1 MTKAVLSAMIRP
13 LVEPRLPGWVDP
25 LWFATKDEALEMA
38 PEAEIGWFDLNEKQP
53 MIEIATAATRLR
65 WLNSIYAGLDFMP
78 LDLLRQRG
86 TVVTN
91 GAGIN
96 AITIAEYTVMLMLAH
111 AKGYRD
117 VVRAQERHEW
127 LFDSPGKRELAGE
140 RVLLFGLGAIGKLVK
155 TRLEAF
161 DMTVVPVRRS
171 GGEGALKPGEWR
183 EKLGEFEWLVLAVP
197 STAETR
203 HMIGAI
209 ELAQMRPDAVLVNI
223 ARGDVID
230 QDALVEALQAKKIE
244 AALLD
249 VTDPEPL
256 PEDHPLWD
264 LDNAQVTM
272 HLSGRA
278 QTRMFQRSADRFIA
292 NLERWQRGEPVG
304 AAARP
309 RTRLLTAAQTADR
322 RAQHR
327 EHSGREFQGGTQ
339 GRAAARGKSRMND
352 TSKASDLFVECL
364 EAEGCE
370 YIFGVPGEENLDFL
384 DSLSRSAQIKLVLT
398 RHEQGAGFM
407 AATYGRHTG
416 KTGVCIAT
424 LGPGATNFVTAAA
437 YAQLGGMPM
446 MMITGQKPIKKS
458 KQGQF
463 QILDVVAMMDP
474 ITKYTR
480 QLHAGDNIPSR
491 VREAYRLAEEE
502 KPGAVHL
509 ELPEDIAE
517 ESTSARPIAR
527 SVARRPSAEPKAVR
541 QAVEAIEKAKKPI
554 LVIGAGANRKMTGR
568 MLNQFV
574 EKTGIPFVTTQM
586 GKGVLDERH
595 PLFLGCAALSA
606 GDFCHRAIEEA
617 DCIVNIGHDVIEKP
631 PFFMKPEGVCVVHVS
646 NRSAEVD
653 PVYFPQIEVIGDI
666 ANAIWQIKE
675 DIVRQGHW
683 SSGEL
688 KRYHRAE
695 LEHTGKLAD
704 DARFPIFPP
713 HLVRQVRDC
722 LPEDGIICL
731 DNGVYKIWFARGFCA
746 YLPNTVL
753 LDNALAT
760 MGAGLPSAMMSA
772 MLYPER
778 QVMAIC
784 GDGGFMMNSQ
794 EMETAV
800 RLGLDLTVLILR
812 DDAYGMIRWKQANMG
827 FDDFGLTYGN
837 PDFVKYAESY
847 GASGHRVES
856 SDHLREVLAHCRDT
870 PGVHLIDCPVDYSE
884 NDRILN
890 KDIKEL
896 SKRL

>member
-1 MTKAVLSAMIRP
+1 MTDSHA
-13 LVEPRLPGWVDP
+13 D
-25 LWFATKDEALEMA
+25 
-38 PEAEIGWFDLNEKQP
+38 
-53 MIEIATAATRLR
+53 TR
-65 WLNSIYAGLDFMP
+65 
-78 LDLLRQRG
+78 
-86 TVVTN
+86 
-91 GAGIN
+91 
-96 AITIAEYTVMLMLAH
+96 
-111 AKGYRD
+111 
-117 VVRAQERHEW
+117 
-127 LFDSPGKRELAGE
+127 
-140 RVLLFGLGAIGKLVK
+140 
-155 TRLEAF
+155 
-161 DMTVVPVRRS
+161 
-171 GGEGALKPGEWR
+171 
-183 EKLGEFEWLVLAVP
+183 
-197 STAETR
+197 
-203 HMIGAI
+203 
-209 ELAQMRPDAVLVNI
+209 
-223 ARGDVID
+223 
-230 QDALVEALQAKKIE
+230 
-244 AALLD
+244 
-249 VTDPEPL
+249 
-256 PEDHPLWD
+256 
-264 LDNAQVTM
+264 
-272 HLSGRA
+272 
-278 QTRMFQRSADRFIA
+278 
-292 NLERWQRGEPVG
+292 
-304 AAARP
+304 
-309 RTRLLTAAQTADR
+309 
-322 RAQHR
+322 
-327 EHSGREFQGGTQ
+327 
-339 GRAAARGKSRMND
+339 
-352 TSKASDLFVECL
+352 KASDLFIECL

-384 DSLSRSAQIKLVLT
+384 DSLSRSKQIKLVLT

-517 ESTSARPIAR
+517 EPTDATPIPR
-527 SVARRPSAEPKAVR
+527 SVARRPSAEPKAVD
-541 QAVEAIEKAKKPI
+541 QAVAALTGARKPI
-554 LVIGAGANRKMTGR
+554 LVIGAGANRKMTGK
-568 MLNQFV
+568 MLAEFV

-617 DCIVNIGHDVIEKP
+617 DVIVNVGHDVIEKP
-631 PFFMKPEGVCVVHVS
+631 PFFMRHNGHTVIHVS

-666 ANAIWQIKE
+666 ANAIWQMKE
-675 DIVRQGHW
+675 DITRQDHW
-683 SSGEL
+683 QSAAL
-688 KRYHRAE
+688 KRYHQAE
-695 LEHTGKLAD
+695 LDHTESLAAD
-704 DARFPIFPP
+704 TRFPIFPP
-713 HLVRQVRDC
+713 HLVQQVRESMPD
-722 LPEDGIICL
+722 DGIICL
-731 DNGVYKIWFARGFCA
+731 DNGVYKIWFARGYCA
-746 YLPNTVL
+746 SQPNTVL

-772 MLYPER
+772 MLYPQR
-778 QVMAIC
+778 KVMAIC

-800 RLGLDLTVLILR
+800 RLGLNLIVLILR

-827 FDDFGLTYGN
+827 FEDFGLTYGN

-847 GASGHRVES
+847 GAQGHRVES
-856 SDHLREVLAHCRDT
+856 SDHLRELLAHCRDT
-870 PGVHLIDCPVDYSE
+870 PGVHLIDCPVDYTE

-890 KDIKEL
+890 QDIKEL
-896 SKRL
+896 SAKL